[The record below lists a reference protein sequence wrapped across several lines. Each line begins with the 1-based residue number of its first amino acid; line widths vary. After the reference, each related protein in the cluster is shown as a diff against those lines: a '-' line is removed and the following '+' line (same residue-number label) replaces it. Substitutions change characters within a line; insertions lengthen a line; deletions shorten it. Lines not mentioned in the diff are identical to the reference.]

1 MRTGMTSVTFRKK
14 SPEEIV
20 RLTREAGLDG
30 IEWGG
35 DIHVPAG
42 DLAAARSA
50 AALCR
55 EAGLE
60 VLSYGSYFRAGESED
75 FAPVLAS
82 AQALGAPVIR
92 IWAGA
97 KPFEE
102 SDPAEFSALASRIRA
117 AGELAAAAGIRIGLE
132 YHRGTA
138 TQTKEGAVVLLQA
151 VNLPNVGC
159 YWQPNPDIAFE
170 EQLAELRALRPWLMT
185 LHIFNWSAGNAAH
198 PLSEGA
204 AAWTAY
210 LAEAQNAPGPHD
222 LILEFV
228 KDEQDSAFRDD
239 AAALLS
245 WIRKPDTAKPT
256 GVFLCGNP
264 SALANVYDPETL
276 ALLDKTLDLSR
287 AVIGK
292 DGLEDNRALLS
303 RAEYVF
309 STWGMPS
316 LTEGEIETYLPRLKA
331 VFYAAGSVQAFAR
344 PFLNR
349 GIRVFSAWAANG
361 IPVAEYTV
369 AQIVLAGKGFFQGLR
384 IQSRE
389 GRAAGRVYNDTFP
402 CNYRVK
408 VGILGA
414 GMIGSLVCRMLQ
426 AYDLDVLV
434 YDPFASDEKLAALGA
449 KRAGLGEIFS
459 QCQTISCHIANLPAT
474 VGMLTYEHFSQMK
487 PNATFINT
495 GRGAQVVEPDLIR
508 ALREA
513 PGRTA
518 LLDVTM
524 PEPPEPDS
532 PLWTMENVF
541 LTPHIAG
548 SMGREVARMGAFMAE
563 EYRRISAGEPP
574 RWEVTPKMLETMA

>member
-1 MRTGMTSVTFRKK
+1 MTSVTFRKK
-14 SPEEIV
+14 SPTEIV

-35 DIHVPAG
+35 DVHVPAG
-42 DLAAARSA
+42 DLSAARSA

-55 EAGLE
+55 EAGLD
-60 VLSYGSYFRAGESED
+60 VLSYGSYFRADEGED

-92 IWAGA
+92 IWAGR
-97 KPFEE
+97 KSFEE
-102 SDPAEFSALASRIRA
+102 SSPEEFAALASRIRT
-117 AGELAAAAGIRIGLE
+117 AGEQAAAAGIRIGFE

-138 TQTKEGAVVLLQA
+138 TQTKEGAVALLKA
-151 VNLPNVGC
+151 INLPNVGC
-159 YWQPNPDIAFE
+159 YWQPNPDISFE
-170 EQLAELRALRPWLMT
+170 EQLAELRALRPWLMN
-185 LHIFNWSAGNAAH
+185 LHVFNWSADNQAH

-204 AAWTAY
+204 ASWSAY
-210 LAEAQNAPGPHD
+210 LAEAGQAPGSHD

-228 KDEQDSAFRDD
+228 KDERDSAFRDD

-245 WIRKPDTAKPT
+245 WTRKPDAAKPAA
-256 GVFLCGNP
+256 VFLCNDAHHIP
-264 SALANVYDPETL
+264 NVYDPETL
-276 ALLDKTLDLSR
+276 SLLDETLNLPR
-287 AVIGK
+287 TVVRK
-292 DGLEDNRALLS
+292 DGLEANRALLAQ
-303 RAEYVF
+303 AEYVF
-309 STWGMPS
+309 STWGMPA
-316 LTEGEIETYLPRLKA
+316 LTEKEIETYLPRLKA

-369 AQIVLAGKGFFQGLR
+369 AQIILSGKGFFQGLR

-389 GRAAGRVYNDTFP
+389 GRAAGRAYNNTFP
-402 CNYRVK
+402 CNYHTK

-426 AYDLDVLV
+426 SYDLNVLV

-449 KRAGLGEIFS
+449 KRASLDEIFS

-474 VGMLTYEHFSQMK
+474 VGMLTYQHFSRMK

-508 ALREA
+508 ALQEE

-524 PEPPEPDS
+524 PEPPEPNS
-532 PLWTMENVF
+532 PFWTMENVF

-548 SMGREVARMGAFMAE
+548 SMNQETARMGAFMAD
-563 EYRRISAGEPP
+563 EYRRVSAGEPS
-574 RWEVTPKMLETMA
+574 RWEVTLNMLETMA